1 MYLFGL
7 STNNN
12 DVKRSKLVRR
22 RILLPERILKF
33 GGVKIRNLVPPVKI
47 NRFVNR
53 LPVNKRDSLFEIA
66 SELQMAGLIDVLNS
80 RSQSTIDKDTIDDQM
95 TNTGN
100 FAHDIKGFKR
110 HTEDTLNLPK

>member
-1 MYLFGL
+1 M
-7 STNNN
+7 
-12 DVKRSKLVRR
+12 
-22 RILLPERILKF
+22 PERILKF

-53 LPVNKRDSLFEIA
+53 LPFEKRDSLFEIA
-66 SELQMAGLIDVLNS
+66 SELQSAGLIDVLNS

-100 FAHDIKGFKR
+100 FAHDMKGFKR
-110 HTEDTLNLPK
+110 HRKDTMNLPK